1 MLLSLTPWRLLRPQ
15 GWILANAPMHVDVI
29 SGELTDPS
37 CGSVLVWLINELR
50 ANMITFFGDNM
61 FLITYSFPSFCLLFL
76 LCFFLKQ
83 GSQRCWPWQHWVQLL
98 GSHSQRFLTWQQW
111 TFLFQFALFLCLLPW
126 WNMAPYITLPAAE
139 KGTKEKKRRQ
149 NLSHQ

>member
-1 MLLSLTPWRLLRPQ
+1 MCCFLYDLMDAAASIGMGLLA
-15 GWILANAPMHVDVI
+15 IAPMRVDVV
-29 SGELTDPS
+29 SGEP
-37 CGSVLVWLINELR
+37 CWGSVLIWLTNELR
-50 ANMITFFGDNM
+50 ANMMTFFGDNVIGLPIHFPLSVF
-61 FLITYSFPSFCLLFL
+61 FLS
-76 LCFFLKQ
+76 FFLKQ

-98 GSHSQRFLTWQQW
+98 GSHSQRFPTWQQW

-126 WNMAPYITLPAAE
+126 WNMAPCITLPATE